1 MQVRGEIGGFGRRQ
15 TETLRP
21 RRQEAK
27 ETAHGDTGGEIPVPL
42 EVIVT
47 RSPAPADLHSLM
59 ERLACLLR
67 SDDLAGLI
75 DAKSAAIPEYEPS
88 FVMSRKAQ

>member
-1 MQVRGEIGGFGRRQ
+1 
-15 TETLRP
+15 
-21 RRQEAK
+21 
-27 ETAHGDTGGEIPVPL
+27 L